1 MLPAEKLECPHL
13 TVLSFLLDP
22 CPVSIYIIA
31 IRCTGIGKHLSTVT
45 AVIPYV
51 IPLYP
56 ASYHI
61 AGCIK
66 EVPVIVD
73 ILPLVYRI
81 AAVRVAV
88 PPAGVIFKPC
98 ALTSVCVS
106 RAAVIIYGIGRCISG
121 GFFHCHGYLLLR
133 WRKHLIR
140 LTLPSHLCWRCCRS
154 HVP

>member
-88 PPAGVIFKPC
+88 PPADVSPGPPSSSMELEGVFPEDFP
-98 ALTSVCVS
+98 LS
-106 RAAVIIYGIGRCISG
+106 RIS
-121 GFFHCHGYLLLR
+121 FASLEETLNSSDSSQSPLLEVL
-133 WRKHLIR
+133 
-140 LTLPSHLCWRCCRS
+140 
-154 HVP
+154 

>member
-1 MLPAEKLECPHL
+1 MSSFDR
-13 TVLSFLLDP
+13 LSFLLDP

-121 GFFHCHGYLLLR
+121 GFSIVTDIFCFAGGNA
-133 WRKHLIR
+133 
-140 LTLPSHLCWRCCRS
+140 
-154 HVP
+154 

>member
-88 PPAGVIFKPC
+88 PPADVIFKPC

-106 RAAVIIYGIGRCISG
+106 RAAVIIYELEGVFPEDFPLSRIS
-121 GFFHCHGYLLLR
+121 FASLEETLNSSDSSQSPLLEVL
-133 WRKHLIR
+133 
-140 LTLPSHLCWRCCRS
+140 
-154 HVP
+154 

>member
-98 ALTSVCVS
+98 ALTSVCLQ
-106 RAAVIIYGIGRCISG
+106 GRRHHLWNWKVYFRRI
-121 GFFHCHGYLLLR
+121 FHCHGYLLLR
-133 WRKHLIR
+133 WRKRLIR

>member
-88 PPAGVIFKPC
+88 PPSSSMELEGVFPEDFP
-98 ALTSVCVS
+98 LS
-106 RAAVIIYGIGRCISG
+106 RIS
-121 GFFHCHGYLLLR
+121 FASLEETLNSSDSSQSPLLEVL
-133 WRKHLIR
+133 
-140 LTLPSHLCWRCCRS
+140 
-154 HVP
+154 